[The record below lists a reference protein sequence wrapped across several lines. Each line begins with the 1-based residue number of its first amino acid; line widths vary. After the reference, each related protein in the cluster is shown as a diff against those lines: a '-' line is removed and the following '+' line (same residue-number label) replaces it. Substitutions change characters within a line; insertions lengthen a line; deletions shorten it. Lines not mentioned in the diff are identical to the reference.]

1 MHQVTLE
8 KGLMV
13 GEKQHI
19 KATLRPLSAG
29 DIIAAMEESERVI
42 MAPNGEGKFEPTLL
56 LSNALMGVNT
66 LRRQV
71 ASLGEIQG
79 PLEVEQFKLLSDI
92 DLDLLQKGVTA
103 MDMATAK
110 AIVERGRDVATGSD
124 D

>member
-1 MHQVTLE
+1 MHQVTLQ
-8 KGLMV
+8 KGLTV
-13 GEKQHI
+13 GDKQHLN
-19 KATLRPLSAG
+19 AVLRPLSAG

-42 MAPNGEGKFEPTLL
+42 MAPNAEGKYEPALL

-71 ASLGEIQG
+71 AMLGDIQG